1 MHAALTRPLNLQWRW
16 VVAALAVGLIVSWWM
31 WLVSAMDA
39 LPPMTD
45 ARAYWSMDIADPYAH
60 PSDGSLGGQLAFLYS
75 PVVAQLLYPLTLL
88 PFVAFY
94 ALLSAVSLAA
104 LTWMIGPVL
113 AVLAL
118 LLPPVSHEIANGNIH
133 LILAASIV
141 AAMRQPAWWGVPLLT
156 KITPG
161 VGVLWHVFRREW
173 RAAMIAAAA
182 TLALIGLSAILAP
195 RLWFEWVGVLLA
207 TDAAAGSVYVL
218 LSGWPL
224 ILRLCI
230 AVGMIWLAARL
241 DRPALVIVA
250 CLIALPAVWTNAMGM
265 LVAVVP
271 LWRTARRTT

>member
-1 MHAALTRPLNLQWRW
+1 MHAALNRPLNLQWRW
-16 VVAALAVGLIVSWWM
+16 IAASLAVGLIVSWWT
-31 WLVSAMDA
+31 WLVSSMDA
-39 LPPMTD
+39 LPPLTD
-45 ARAYWSMDIADPYAH
+45 AEAYWSVDIAHPYAH
-60 PSDGSLGGQLAFLYS
+60 PYDRSLGGQLAFLYS
-75 PVVAQLLYPLTLL
+75 PVVAQMLYPLTLL

-94 ALLSAVSLAA
+94 ALLSAASLAA
-104 LTWMIGPVL
+104 LIWMVGPVL
-113 AVLAL
+113 AALAL

-141 AAMRQPAWWGVPLLT
+141 AAIRQPALWAIPLLT

-195 RLWFEWVGVLLA
+195 RLWVEWVGVLLA
-207 TDAAAGSVYVL
+207 ADAAAGSVYVI

-230 AVGMIWLAARL
+230 AVGMIWLATRL